1 MKSAKLYILALSFI
15 SLSRSVS
22 LNVIARGLFL
32 LPFILLIIISF
43 FQFNQKLKEL
53 FLHSF
58 LILALI
64 YAPPPSDKICFSPFK
79 HDNVNETDYKKLH
92 DAGLPNTIGKG
103 KMGMYPQLFQ
113 KKYLGFEFIKRQQK
127 QDDFV
132 SLIFL
137 IIKISF
143 SLLAIISLIKLGYSS
158 KVRLTRLRE
167 IEESFL
173 YEKYRFN
180 VLTDKFDDLFSS
192 EGEQRF
198 MKDQDQIISR
208 DIIRVIWR

>member
-1 MKSAKLYILALSFI
+1 MH
-15 SLSRSVS
+15 
-22 LNVIARGLFL
+22 
-32 LPFILLIIISF
+32 
-43 FQFNQKLKEL
+43 KEQV
-53 FLHSF
+53 
-58 LILALI
+58 LIL
-64 YAPPPSDKICFSPFK
+64 SKSF
-79 HDNVNETDYKKLH
+79 YK
-92 DAGLPNTIGKG
+92 NSTF
-103 KMGMYPQLFQ
+103 Y
-113 KKYLGFEFIKRQQK
+113 KKYLEVLFVKRQQK

-137 IIKISF
+137 IIKIIF

-167 IEESFL
+167 IEDSFL

-180 VLTDKFDDLFSS
+180 VLTNKFDDLFSS

-208 DIIRVIWR
+208 DIIRVLWR

>member
-1 MKSAKLYILALSFI
+1 LSKSS
-15 SLSRSVS
+15 
-22 LNVIARGLFL
+22 
-32 LPFILLIIISF
+32 
-43 FQFNQKLKEL
+43 
-53 FLHSF
+53 
-58 LILALI
+58 
-64 YAPPPSDKICFSPFK
+64 
-79 HDNVNETDYKKLH
+79 YKNSIFYK
-92 DAGLPNTIGKG
+92 T
-103 KMGMYPQLFQ
+103 
-113 KKYLGFEFIKRQQK
+113 YLGSAFKTKQQK
-127 QDDFV
+127 HENFV
-132 SLIFL
+132 SLVFL

-167 IEESFL
+167 IEDSFL

-180 VLTDKFDDLFSS
+180 VLKSRFDDLFSS

>member
-1 MKSAKLYILALSFI
+1 MSKSF
-15 SLSRSVS
+15 
-22 LNVIARGLFL
+22 
-32 LPFILLIIISF
+32 
-43 FQFNQKLKEL
+43 
-53 FLHSF
+53 
-58 LILALI
+58 
-64 YAPPPSDKICFSPFK
+64 
-79 HDNVNETDYKKLH
+79 YK
-92 DAGLPNTIGKG
+92 NSI
-103 KMGMYPQLFQ
+103 FQ
-113 KKYLGFEFIKRQQK
+113 KKYLGLVFIKRQQK
-127 QDDFV
+127 QDNFV

-167 IEESFL
+167 IEDSFL

-180 VLTDKFDDLFSS
+180 DLTSKFDDLFSS
-192 EGEQRF
+192 DGEQRF

>member
-1 MKSAKLYILALSFI
+1 MIYSVKYQVLNLSKSFYKNSIF
-15 SLSRSVS
+15 
-22 LNVIARGLFL
+22 
-32 LPFILLIIISF
+32 
-43 FQFNQKLKEL
+43 
-53 FLHSF
+53 
-58 LILALI
+58 
-64 YAPPPSDKICFSPFK
+64 
-79 HDNVNETDYKKLH
+79 YKKYF
-92 DAGLPNTIGKG
+92 GPV
-103 KMGMYPQLFQ
+103 
-113 KKYLGFEFIKRQQK
+113 FIKRQQK

-132 SLIFL
+132 LFIFL

-143 SLLAIISLIKLGYSS
+143 SLLAMISLIKLGYSS

-180 VLTDKFDDLFSS
+180 FLTDKFDDLFSS

>member
-1 MKSAKLYILALSFI
+1 MSK
-15 SLSRSVS
+15 
-22 LNVIARGLFL
+22 
-32 LPFILLIIISF
+32 F
-43 FQFNQKLKEL
+43 F
-53 FLHSF
+53 
-58 LILALI
+58 
-64 YAPPPSDKICFSPFK
+64 
-79 HDNVNETDYKKLH
+79 YKNSIFHK
-92 DAGLPNTIGKG
+92 
-103 KMGMYPQLFQ
+103 Q
-113 KKYLGFEFIKRQQK
+113 YLGSVFIKKQQK
-127 QDDFV
+127 QDNFV

-137 IIKISF
+137 IIKICF

-167 IEESFL
+167 IEDSFL

-208 DIIRVIWR
+208 AVSYTHLTLPTKLEV

>member
-1 MKSAKLYILALSFI
+1 MIYSVKYQLLNLSKSFYKNSI
-15 SLSRSVS
+15 
-22 LNVIARGLFL
+22 
-32 LPFILLIIISF
+32 
-43 FQFNQKLKEL
+43 FN
-53 FLHSF
+53 
-58 LILALI
+58 
-64 YAPPPSDKICFSPFK
+64 
-79 HDNVNETDYKKLH
+79 
-92 DAGLPNTIGKG
+92 
-103 KMGMYPQLFQ
+103 
-113 KKYLGFEFIKRQQK
+113 KKYLGSVFIKRQQK

-132 SLIFL
+132 LLIFL

-158 KVRLTRLRE
+158 KVRLTRLKE
-167 IEESFL
+167 IEDSFS

-180 VLTDKFDDLFSS
+180 VLTNKFDNLLSS

>member
-1 MKSAKLYILALSFI
+1 MSK
-15 SLSRSVS
+15 
-22 LNVIARGLFL
+22 
-32 LPFILLIIISF
+32 F
-43 FQFNQKLKEL
+43 F
-53 FLHSF
+53 
-58 LILALI
+58 
-64 YAPPPSDKICFSPFK
+64 
-79 HDNVNETDYKKLH
+79 YK
-92 DAGLPNTIGKG
+92 NNNF
-103 KMGMYPQLFQ
+103 YS
-113 KKYLGFEFIKRQQK
+113 KYLGPEFKIKQQE
-127 QDDFV
+127 QENFV
-132 SLIFL
+132 SSIFL

-180 VLTDKFDDLFSS
+180 VLTAKFDDLFSS

>member
-1 MKSAKLYILALSFI
+1 MSKSFYKNSIFI
-15 SLSRSVS
+15 
-22 LNVIARGLFL
+22 
-32 LPFILLIIISF
+32 
-43 FQFNQKLKEL
+43 
-53 FLHSF
+53 
-58 LILALI
+58 
-64 YAPPPSDKICFSPFK
+64 
-79 HDNVNETDYKKLH
+79 
-92 DAGLPNTIGKG
+92 
-103 KMGMYPQLFQ
+103 
-113 KKYLGFEFIKRQQK
+113 KKYFWSVFLKRQSEK
-127 QDDFV
+127 DDFV

-158 KVRLTRLRE
+158 KVRLIRLKE

-180 VLTDKFDDLFSS
+180 LLTDKFDDLFSY